1 MLLYPGQNQAIPC
14 ARQSIDELDIDSVTK
29 ALQGPF
35 ITRGEQ
41 VRAFE
46 KELADHCQVPF
57 AIAFSSGSSAL
68 SAACLALD
76 IKDGDH
82 LFVPANTFIATAS
95 CGYLLGADLHFVDI
109 DPLTGLISAD
119 HLAKLVNELS
129 PARSIIFP
137 VHFAGRAVNIA
148 ELERALGDRAFEI
161 IEDSSHAIGS
171 RDSFMMPI
179 GSCCKSACSTF
190 SFHASKNMTTGEGG
204 AVTTKDEQLAK
215 RLRSI
220 RNSGIQRDMK
230 RFGHGFA
237 HPWLYEVQTLSSN
250 HHLTDFAAAL
260 GRSQLKKLAAFQKSK
275 KRAVER
281 YVEQLKGVTHLK
293 IPPFDQRDL
302 IHFHLFFVLIDF
314 VLIEKT
320 REELMLFLQKEQIGT
335 GIHYIPLYHHPC
347 WKEKNRFGKQMK
359 RRELAGSELYYKRTL
374 SLPLFADITL
384 DQVDRVCSH
393 LKSWLVK
400 TSALQS

>member
-1 MLLYPGQNQAIPC
+1 MLLPPGQNQAIPC
-14 ARQSIDELDIDSVTK
+14 ARQSIDQYDIDSVIK
-29 ALQGPF
+29 ALKGPN

-41 VRAFE
+41 VSAFE
-46 KELADHCQVPF
+46 KELATHCQVPF

-76 IKDGDH
+76 IKEGDH

-109 DPLTGLISAD
+109 DPLTGLLSAD
-119 HLAKLVNELS
+119 HLAELVDELS
-129 PARSIIFP
+129 PVRSILFP

-148 ELERALGDRAFEI
+148 ELERALGEHPFEI

-171 RDSFMMPI
+171 RDSFMMPM

-204 AVTTKDEQLAK
+204 AVTTKNEQLAA

-220 RNSGIQRDMK
+220 RNSGIQRHMK
-230 RFGHGFA
+230 RFGQFA
-237 HPWLYEVQTLSSN
+237 HPWQYEVQTLSSN

-281 YVEQLKGVTHLK
+281 YLEQLEGVAHLK
-293 IPPFDQRDL
+293 IPPVDRGDL

-314 VLIEKT
+314 ALIGKT

-335 GIHYIPLYHHPC
+335 GVHYIPLYRHPC
-347 WKEKNRFGKQMK
+347 WEGKNRLGKQVK
-359 RRELAGSELYYKRTL
+359 RDALAGSELYYKKTL

-384 DQVDRVCSH
+384 RQVDRVCRQI
-393 LKSWLVK
+393 KSWLVE
-400 TSALQS
+400 TGNSRS